1 MIDTGSLPL
10 ATSLGLT
17 DEIIGN
23 FSNAT
28 ERATMSTL
36 LTLLSPNIISSG
48 TAAPT
53 SSTEGTIYI
62 QIGSGAINKVYGL
75 VSGSWLEFP

>member
-1 MIDTGSLPL
+1 MRTNNLPSASSLV
-10 ATSLGLT
+10 LT

-23 FSNAT
+23 FNDAT
-28 ERATMSTL
+28 ERATLAAL
-36 LTLLSPNIISSG
+36 LNFLSPNLIVSG

-62 QIGSGAINKVYGL
+62 QTSSGAINKVYGL
-75 VSGSWLEFP
+75 VNGSWLEFP